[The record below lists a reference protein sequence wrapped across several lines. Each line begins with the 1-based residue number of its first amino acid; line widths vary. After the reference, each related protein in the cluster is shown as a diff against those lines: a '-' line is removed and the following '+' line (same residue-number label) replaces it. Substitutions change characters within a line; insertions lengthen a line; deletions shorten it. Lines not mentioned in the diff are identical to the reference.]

1 MGYEFEKQTFAS
13 GQQVTLVSWEDE
25 SPTQH
30 GAKLQNKPWKATDA
44 RASVG
49 FYDSTVEYMRNDWAA
64 KHMAPKPVVTAHG
77 NVMLYHNAS
86 TNTWHSTDALD
97 IDHVVPW
104 KQHFANKGVRSH
116 AEAHMAY
123 NDVANLRM
131 LPAVVNRARDSA
143 DNVLS
148 TYGKDSKQ
156 WKEWVDE
163 RFGFDAKASPSAFD
177 PDKDLARRTV
187 ATTSKDWA
195 PDDGRKGLSF
205 DAAVVGKWYEAQ
217 LHKQYATTV
226 EMSHPTTGAK
236 QNVPLF
242 YCAASKQLCTRD
254 ALDID
259 HELPFE
265 ILAKEM
271 MKHTAGGTATK
282 ANALDAYN
290 ETSNL
295 RLVSRGANSSHE
307 WELNAEMTY
316 RDDDGPA
323 RPGDRAYA
331 SATLSSSIRD
341 QVREAMGHGRGTIFG
356 MQDYSFPSAPQASP
370 ALPTFSSS
378 ALASPAVATVPSA
391 TPASPFMPMF
401 QSAPSA
407 GPSPLAPPSAPT
419 ASAAVSM
426 GSSFMPMFQS
436 APPTGPSPLAP
447 RPVPNASTAASMG
460 GPFMPMFPSAPQ
472 ASPSAPTFASTPAA
486 SAAVATQA
494 PAKQAGTGA
503 PTPSSVAPSQSSPI
517 LLNDARHPDNKL
529 YLSALAGV
537 QKEYADK
544 LSTPQ
549 RESVASSVT
558 LIAKSNQMPT
568 VSRVVS
574 NEGTLYTV
582 CDFGPFNRKV
592 IPVEESQLKGRTMEQ
607 NTRDVAALPAATQ
620 AATPPAQT
628 RSPTIGH

>member
-13 GQQVTLVSWEDE
+13 GKQVTLVSWEDE

-44 RASVG
+44 RAAVG

-64 KHMAPKPVVTAHG
+64 KHMAPKAVVTTHG
-77 NVMLYHNAS
+77 SLMLYHNAS

-104 KQHFANKGVRSH
+104 KQHLANKGARNH
-116 AEAHMAY
+116 AEANMAY

-143 DNVLS
+143 DNVLN
-148 TYGKDSKQ
+148 TYGKDSRQ
-156 WKEWVDE
+156 WQEWVDQ
-163 RFGFDAKASPSAFD
+163 RFGFDAKASASAFD
-177 PDKDLARRTV
+177 PDKDLARRTA
-187 ATTSKDWA
+187 ATTSKEWA
-195 PDDGRKGLSF
+195 PEDGRKGLSF
-205 DAAVVGKWYEAQ
+205 DAAVAGKWYESQ

-236 QNVPLF
+236 QKVPLF
-242 YCAASKQLCTRD
+242 YCAASRQLCTRD

-259 HELPFE
+259 HELRFE
-265 ILAKEM
+265 ALAKAM
-271 MKHTAGGTATK
+271 MKYAPDGGITK
-282 ANALDAYN
+282 AHAADAYN

-307 WELNAEMTY
+307 WELNAEMSY

-323 RPGDRAYA
+323 RAGDREQP
-331 SATLSSSIRD
+331 SATLPDSIRD
-341 QVREAMGHGRGTIFG
+341 QVRSAMGQGRGTITG
-356 MQDYSFPSAPQASP
+356 MQDFSFPSVPQASPFMPMYQLGAQASLSLPTFASATLASPSLPTAPPPTLASPFMPMYQLGAQASPSLPTFASATLASP
-370 ALPTFSSS
+370 ALPT
-378 ALASPAVATVPSA
+378 APPA
-391 TPASPFMPMF
+391 TPGTPAKPFMPMYPP
-401 QSAPSA
+401 APQGNS
-407 GPSPLAPPSAPT
+407 SAPT
-419 ASAAVSM
+419 VASA
-426 GSSFMPMFQS
+426 
-436 APPTGPSPLAP
+436 
-447 RPVPNASTAASMG
+447 
-460 GPFMPMFPSAPQ
+460 
-472 ASPSAPTFASTPAA
+472 PAA
-486 SAAVATQA
+486 SAAVLVQP
-494 PAKQAGTGA
+494 PAKQAATSA
-503 PTPSSVAPSQSSPI
+503 PTPSSVSPSQSSPI

-529 YLSALAGV
+529 YLSALSSV
-537 QKEYADK
+537 QKEYGDR
-544 LSTPQ
+544 LSKPQ
-549 RESVASSVT
+549 SESYAASVT
-558 LIAKSNQMPT
+558 LIAKTNQMPN

-592 IPVEESQLKGRTMEQ
+592 VPVEESQLKGRTMEQ

-620 AATPPAQT
+620 AASQSAPT

>member
-13 GQQVTLVSWEDE
+13 GKQVTLVSWENE

-30 GAKLQNKPWKATDA
+30 GAKLQSKPWKTTDA

-77 NVMLYHNAS
+77 NLMLYHNAS

-104 KQHFANKGVRSH
+104 KQHVANKGARSH

-163 RFGFDAKASPSAFD
+163 RFGFDTKASASAFD
-177 PDKDLARRTV
+177 PDTDLARRTV
-187 ATTSKDWA
+187 ATTSKGWS

-236 QNVPLF
+236 QQVPLF

-271 MKHTAGGTATK
+271 MKHTASGTATK

-370 ALPTFSSS
+370 SMPTFSS
-378 ALASPAVATVPSA
+378 AAQASPAVAAVPPATLSSPFMPMFQSAPQAGPSPLAFPSA
-391 TPASPFMPMF
+391 PAASGAVSMASPFMPMF
-401 QSAPSA
+401 QSAHQASPSA
-407 GPSPLAPPSAPT
+407 S
-419 ASAAVSM
+419 
-426 GSSFMPMFQS
+426 
-436 APPTGPSPLAP
+436 
-447 RPVPNASTAASMG
+447 
-460 GPFMPMFPSAPQ
+460 MFPSAP
-472 ASPSAPTFASTPAA
+472 AA
-486 SAAVATQA
+486 SAAAAMQP
-494 PAKQAGTGA
+494 PAKQASTGA
-503 PTPSSVAPSQSSPI
+503 PTPSWPAPSQSSPI

-529 YLSALAGV
+529 YLVALACV
-537 QKEYADK
+537 KNEYPAK
-544 LSTPQ
+544 LPQ
-549 RESVASSVT
+549 RECESIASSVT

-592 IPVEESQLKGRTMEQ
+592 IPVEESKLKDRTMEK
-607 NTRDVAALPAATQ
+607 NTQDIAALPAATQ

>member
-1 MGYEFEKQTFAS
+1 MGYEFEKQTLAS

-64 KHMAPKPVVTAHG
+64 KHMAPKPVVTTHG
-77 NVMLYHNAS
+77 NVMLFHNAS

-271 MKHTAGGTATK
+271 MKHTASGTATK

-290 ETSNL
+290 ETTNL

-331 SATLSSSIRD
+331 STTLSSSIRD

-356 MQDYSFPSAPQASP
+356 MQEYAFPSAPQASP
-370 ALPTFSSS
+370 SPLPS
-378 ALASPAVATVPSA
+378 APQASPAVQTVAPP
-391 TPASPFMPMF
+391 TLASPFMPMF
-401 QSAPSA
+401 QSAPLVSPSA
-407 GPSPLAPPSAPT
+407 HAPPPKPG

-426 GSSFMPMFQS
+426 ASPFMPMFQS
-436 APPTGPSPLAP
+436 APQGSPSAHAPSPKPAAGTA
-447 RPVPNASTAASMG
+447 VSMAS
-460 GPFMPMFPSAPQ
+460 PFMPMFQSAPQ
-472 ASPSAPTFASTPAA
+472 ASPSLSAFSSTPAA
-486 SAAVATQA
+486 GGAVAPQP

-503 PTPSSVAPSQSSPI
+503 PSPSPMTPSQSSPI

-607 NTRDVAALPAATQ
+607 NTRDVAALPAAAQ